1 MSQENVEIM
10 RQSFDAFDR
19 RDRAAWLALRVRD
32 CEVIPSAMWPEVDA
46 IRGRVAA
53 WDFYIEV
60 AEPFQRRPLAPDT
73 EAVDAGPDKVLV
85 HYQTV
90 VRGRASGADIELNY
104 WVLVTFREGK
114 TLRDQWFTDRTEALK
129 AAGLWE

>member
-1 MSQENVEIM
+1 MSQENVERM
-10 RQSFDAFDR
+10 RQMLDAFDR
-19 RDRAAWLALRVRD
+19 RDRAAWLALRVPE

-46 IRGRVAA
+46 IRGREAA

-85 HYQTV
+85 HHQTV
-90 VRGRASGADIELNY
+90 VRGRASGADVELNY

-114 TLRDQWFTDRTEALK
+114 ILRDQWFGDRAEALD
-129 AAGLWE
+129 AAGLSE

>member
-10 RQSFDAFDR
+10 RKMLDAFDR
-19 RDRAAWLALRVRD
+19 RDRAAWLALRVPE

-46 IRGRVAA
+46 IRGREAA

-60 AEPFQRRPLAPDT
+60 AEPFERRPLAPDT

-85 HYQTV
+85 HHHAV
-90 VRGRASGADIELNY
+90 LRGRASSADVELNY
-104 WVLVTFREGK
+104 WLILTFREGQI
-114 TLRDQWFTDRTEALK
+114 LRDEWFTDRAQALEAV
-129 AAGLWE
+129 GLRE

>member
-1 MSQENVEIM
+1 MSEENIERM
-10 RQSFDAFDR
+10 RQMLDAFDR

-32 CEVIPSAMWPEVDA
+32 CEVIPSVMWPEVDA
-46 IRGRVAA
+46 IRGREAA

-85 HYQTV
+85 HHQTV
-90 VRGRASGADIELNY
+90 VRGRASGADVELNY

-114 TLRDQWFTDRTEALK
+114 ILRDQWFTDRAEALD
-129 AAGLWE
+129 AAGLSE